1 MIRRPPRSTLFP
13 YTTLFRSLLCNV
25 SDQRFLTNRRRFGA
39 VTVSGVRDQTN
50 SVLDPTAG
58 SLVTGSLTHSS
69 PLVGSHSLY
78 QVNPGQLQIPRYY
91 PLGPPGA
98 FARPVLRGTI
108 LPARQIPL

>member
-58 SLVTGSLTHSS
+58 GDRKSTRLNSS
-69 PLVGSHSLY
+69 HD
-78 QVNPGQLQIPRYY
+78 QISYAVFC
-91 PLGPPGA
+91 LKKKK
-98 FARPVLRGTI
+98 
-108 LPARQIPL
+108 PARMHIRLRCNYATYIKYR